1 MGRTCGITFSDFL
14 SYTIL
19 HLHIRNE
26 GNVAA
31 TTFTTI
37 PTTGEQ
43 VVTPGLSTLVIT
55 GTV

>member
-1 MGRTCGITFSDFL
+1 MGRTRRITFSDFL

-19 HLHIRNE
+19 HLHIRKE

-31 TTFTTI
+31 ATFTTI
-37 PTTGEQ
+37 PATVEQ